1 MKRRYFIAG
10 TDTGVGKT
18 SLTEALILAAREDGI
33 DAIGLKPIE
42 TGCPEGAEPED
53 ARILAEASD
62 APALASFDGFYR
74 AKAPLAPYGATLEG
88 ESAPPPLSALIAAI
102 SRAEAGRSMSLI
114 EGAGGILVPYSREH
128 TMADLVRLLDAEL
141 ILVAA
146 DRLGTLSST
155 LTAVEAAEHR
165 GIKPLAIVLSGVAE
179 PDLSARTNAQILRD
193 LLPEQRIFTLPYA
206 PAREERKK
214 HAKNLLNA
222 LLGS

>member
-1 MKRRYFIAG
+1 MIRRYFIAG

-18 SLTEALILAAREDGI
+18 SLTEALILAARDDGI

-42 TGCPEGAEPED
+42 TGCADGAEAED

-88 ESAPPPLSALIAAI
+88 ESAPPPLIALVAAI

-155 LTAVEAAEHR
+155 LTAVEAAAHR
-165 GIKPLAIVLSGVAE
+165 GIKPLAIVLSSVAE
-179 PDLSARTNAQILRD
+179 SDLSARTNAQILRD
-193 LLPEQRIFTLPYA
+193 LLPEQRIFTFPYA
-206 PAREERKK
+206 PAREERKQ
-214 HAKNLLNA
+214 HAKKLLNA